1 MHTNNTSHYNL
12 PQFIGSDI
20 PNPLTD
26 WNDSM
31 QDIDTAMFEI
41 KTQADEI
48 GSDIVQDE
56 SDISDLQSQA
66 NLTDDNITLL
76 NQQTTEARSAA
87 TDAQDAA
94 NRNAANITTLQQSV
108 ANNRT
113 SITQYNNRFN
123 QNVPFAFGIEEVEDP
138 DNPGQTIEAYGFYTN
153 DDPAEFVPFG
163 ESAKGQILAEY
174 DLATGSGSGSYT
186 IDEISP
192 SSMMNYGSGFYI
204 ASNDMI
210 INNTGFV
217 AQKNMKVKVLLFISS
232 AGSALDFRFVLNGV
246 DQTLTPSTDNT
257 IKNGNIYEGE
267 YNLHT
272 NDILGIRNAA
282 AGSGAIGRCG
292 ITIYGA

>member
-31 QDIDTAMFEI
+31 QDIDTAMYEI

-76 NQQTTEARSAA
+76 NQQTTAARSAA

-94 NRNAANITTLQQSV
+94 NRNASNIATLQQSV

-123 QNVPFAFGIEEVEDP
+123 ENVPFAFGIEEVEDP
-138 DNPGQTIEAYGFYTN
+138 DNPGQTIEKYGYYTN
-153 DDPAEFVPFG
+153 DDPSDFIPFG
-163 ESAKGQILAEY
+163 ESLKQIYLLGDVAKVNARSATFDVKTKLSNYADLTVDNFLISVKDFANYDMVQGVGSSGANAYAQVWSSTSYDATTGIL
-174 DLATGSGSGSYT
+174 T
-186 IDEISP
+186 IIKACEAP
-192 SSMMNYGSGFYI
+192 
-204 ASNDMI
+204 
-210 INNTGFV
+210 
-217 AQKNMKVKVLLFISS
+217 AQTTNGIYNFACNIYYVP
-232 AGSALDFRFVLNGV
+232 NGV
-246 DQTLTPSTDNT
+246 ST
-257 IKNGNIYEGE
+257 
-267 YNLHT
+267 
-272 NDILGIRNAA
+272 
-282 AGSGAIGRCG
+282 IGVL
-292 ITIYGA
+292 

>member
-1 MHTNNTSHYNL
+1 MTVLGQDSLESWGYYHLGVSHQLCRLLIIPRGPGCGKSLIQRRIIMHTNNTSHYNL

-31 QDIDTAMFEI
+31 QDIDTAMYEI

-76 NQQTTEARSAA
+76 NQQTTAARSAA

-94 NRNAANITTLQQSV
+94 NRNASNIATLQQSV

-123 QNVPFAFGIEEVEDP
+123 ENVPFAFCIEEVEDP
-138 DNPGQTIEAYGFYTN
+138 DNPGQTIEKYGYYQQTTLLN
-153 DDPAEFVPFG
+153 T
-163 ESAKGQILAEY
+163 AEY
-174 DLATGSGSGSYT
+174 GLPQKRYRIFIFARKK
-186 IDEISP
+186 
-192 SSMMNYGSGFYI
+192 NY
-204 ASNDMI
+204 
-210 INNTGFV
+210 
-217 AQKNMKVKVLLFISS
+217 LF
-232 AGSALDFRFVLNGV
+232 
-246 DQTLTPSTDNT
+246 QTP
-257 IKNGNIYEGE
+257 
-267 YNLHT
+267 
-272 NDILGIRNAA
+272 
-282 AGSGAIGRCG
+282 
-292 ITIYGA
+292 

>member
-1 MHTNNTSHYNL
+1 MHTNNTPHYNL

-31 QDIDTAMFEI
+31 QAIDTAMYEI

-48 GSDIVQDE
+48 GSDIVNDE
-56 SDISDLQSQA
+56 AAIDDLQSQA

-76 NQQTTEARSAA
+76 NQQTTAARSAA

-94 NRNAANITTLQQSV
+94 NRNAANIATLQQSV

-138 DNPGQTIEAYGFYTN
+138 DNPGQTIEQYGFYTN

-163 ESAKGQILAEY
+163 EAAKSQILAEY
-174 DLATGSGSGSYT
+174 NLGGTNGSFST
-186 IDEISP
+186 NDISP
-192 SSMMNYGSGFYI
+192 STMMNLGNGFYI
-204 ASNDMI
+204 TSNDII
-210 INNTGFV
+210 INSTGLV
-217 AQKNMKVKVLLFISS
+217 AQKNLKVKVLFFVAASTAS
-232 AGSALDFRFVLNGV
+232 LDLRFVLNGV
-246 DQTLTPSTDNT
+246 DQTLTPSTDYT
-257 IKNGNIYEGE
+257 VKNGNVYEGE
-267 YNLHT
+267 FNLHA
-272 NDILGIRNAA
+272 NDVLGIRNA
-282 AGSGAIGRCG
+282 GSATISGVLMGG
-292 ITIYGA
+292 ISIYGA

>member
-26 WNDSM
+26 FNDSM
-31 QDIDTAMFEI
+31 QAIDTAMYEI

-48 GSDIVQDE
+48 GADVVEDE

-76 NQQTTEARSAA
+76 NQQTTAARTAT

-138 DNPGQTIEAYGFYTN
+138 DNPGQTIEKYGFYTN
-153 DDPAEFVPFG
+153 DDPSDFVPFG
-163 ESAKGQILAEY
+163 ETSAKIA
-174 DLATGSGSGSYT
+174 
-186 IDEISP
+186 
-192 SSMMNYGSGFYI
+192 YGIGF
-204 ASNDMI
+204 
-210 INNTGFV
+210 
-217 AQKNMKVKVLLFISS
+217 K
-232 AGSALDFRFVLNGV
+232 NGV
-246 DQTLTPSTDNT
+246 DPTGFTFSIKDSDNNIDDYFT
-257 IKNGNIYEGE
+257 YSSGNDEYTCIKKC
-267 YNLHT
+267 
-272 NDILGIRNAA
+272 DIDVIISASANQS
-282 AGSGAIGRCG
+282 GSAPIGRCAKNSNEILTVSNNSINSTSVSMDVNDTLKISCTTNSHG
-292 ITIYGA
+292 GATTYVVFVH

>member
-31 QDIDTAMFEI
+31 QAIDTAMYEI

-76 NQQTTEARSAA
+76 NQQTTAARTAA

-94 NRNAANITTLQQSV
+94 NRNASNITTLQQSV

-138 DNPGQTIEAYGFYTN
+138 DNPGQTIEKYGYYTT
-153 DDPAEFVPFG
+153 DDPAVFVPFG
-163 ESAKGQILAEY
+163 ESLPVNIIPDTYTVIDGASASVSKQLTNVKENSLIVLTCLNPLNTDAASSFLNGLSVTGGAILESHSQLVQYQGNNAYDRYIGIAIIQATSSNVTIASTWATGGILALIGY
-174 DLATGSGSGSYT
+174 KA
-186 IDEISP
+186 
-192 SSMMNYGSGFYI
+192 
-204 ASNDMI
+204 
-210 INNTGFV
+210 V
-217 AQKNMKVKVLLFISS
+217 A
-232 AGSALDFRFVLNGV
+232 
-246 DQTLTPSTDNT
+246 
-257 IKNGNIYEGE
+257 
-267 YNLHT
+267 
-272 NDILGIRNAA
+272 
-282 AGSGAIGRCG
+282 
-292 ITIYGA
+292 

>member
-1 MHTNNTSHYNL
+1 MHTNNTPHYNL

-31 QDIDTAMFEI
+31 QDIDTAMYEI

-76 NQQTTEARSAA
+76 NQQTTAARSAA

-94 NRNAANITTLQQSV
+94 NRNASNITTLQQSV

-138 DNPGQTIEAYGFYTN
+138 DNPGTMIDQYGYYTN
-153 DDPAEFVPFG
+153 DDPSQFIPFG
-163 ESAKGQILAEY
+163 ESA
-174 DLATGSGSGSYT
+174 
-186 IDEISP
+186 
-192 SSMMNYGSGFYI
+192 I
-204 ASNDMI
+204 AN
-210 INNTGFV
+210 
-217 AQKNMKVKVLLFISS
+217 
-232 AGSALDFRFVLNGV
+232 
-246 DQTLTPSTDNT
+246 
-257 IKNGNIYEGE
+257 
-267 YNLHT
+267 
-272 NDILGIRNAA
+272 ILGLKIATVTNAKTITISDIKANSEFIAYLAAANNDSPFNTANISIA
-282 AGSGAIGRCG
+282 AGSGEVDTSTAELSSTHHGLIPVGSGAIYTAACTYRGRFIG
-292 ITIYGA
+292 SNNSMTLTGSISASSLMTEGTIMIVAYVEA

>member
-1 MHTNNTSHYNL
+1 MHTNNTPHYNL

-31 QDIDTAMFEI
+31 QAIDNAMYEI

-76 NQQTTEARSAA
+76 NQQTTAARSAA

-94 NRNAANITTLQQSV
+94 NRNATNITALQQSV

-113 SITQYNNRFN
+113 SITQYNSRFN

-138 DNPGQTIEAYGFYTN
+138 DNPGQTIDQYGFYTN
-153 DDPAEFVPFG
+153 DDPSEFVPFG
-163 ESAKGQILAEY
+163 EAGLKTTIFGAMMIKVPLSVGSLIDDTHCAYNSDIFEKNGTSLIAKRAC
-174 DLATGSGSGSYT
+174 T
-186 IDEISP
+186 ITELYGY
-192 SSMMNYGSGFYI
+192 NYVYGAG
-204 ASNDMI
+204 
-210 INNTGFV
+210 TGFV
-217 AQKNMKVKVLLFISS
+217 ITVTINGNSVNMPISNATNS
-232 AGSALDFRFVLNGV
+232 NVLNNPIS
-246 DQTLTPSTDNT
+246 LNT
-257 IKNGNIYEGE
+257 G
-267 YNLHT
+267 
-272 NDILGIRNAA
+272 DIITVQVT
-282 AGSGAIGRCG
+282 SGAPTASSGVVI
-292 ITIYGA
+292 INLEV

>member
-31 QDIDTAMFEI
+31 QAIDTAMYEI

-48 GSDIVQDE
+48 GADVVQDE

-76 NQQTTEARSAA
+76 NQQTTAARSAA

-138 DNPGQTIEAYGFYTN
+138 DNPGQTIEKYGFYTT
-153 DDPAEFVPFG
+153 DDPSEFVPFG
-163 ESAKGQILAEY
+163 ESNIHVIDTLSKT
-174 DLATGSGSGSYT
+174 TGSNVGQAPYSFPIVGNSGDVVAIFMNFYSSAVISSQDRITFTPSNCTILQQENGGIGGMGSGTYARTYSF
-186 IDEISP
+186 IIEIT
-192 SSMMNYGSGFYI
+192 GS
-204 ASNDMI
+204 NP
-210 INNTGFV
+210 
-217 AQKNMKVKVLLFISS
+217 
-232 AGSALDFRFVLNGV
+232 
-246 DQTLTPSTDNT
+246 TLTVTAQDS
-257 IKNGNIYEGE
+257 G
-267 YNLHT
+267 T
-272 NDILGIRNAA
+272 NFASPIFMAYK
-282 AGSGAIGRCG
+282 S
-292 ITIYGA
+292 

>member
-1 MHTNNTSHYNL
+1 MHTNNTPHYNL

-31 QDIDTAMFEI
+31 QDIDTAMYEI

-76 NQQTTEARSAA
+76 NQQTTAARSAA

-94 NRNAANITTLQQSV
+94 NRNASNITTLQQSV

-138 DNPGQTIEAYGFYTN
+138 DNPGQMIDAYGFYTN
-153 DDPAEFVPFG
+153 DDPSEFIPFG
-163 ESAKGQILAEY
+163 DYSPLIDLTSYENAYLRASSGTNTISISDAKPGSDVVIFGAMIASSASNAFNNASITGNISNVVNNVYSSSSEIL
-174 DLATGSGSGSYT
+174 LGSYSA
-186 IDEISP
+186 E
-192 SSMMNYGSGFYI
+192 
-204 ASNDMI
+204 
-210 INNTGFV
+210 NTCLAVKRFTTDDGIFSITATAPTGIYTPGFV
-217 AQKNMKVKVLLFISS
+217 ILYNKV
-232 AGSALDFRFVLNGV
+232 
-246 DQTLTPSTDNT
+246 
-257 IKNGNIYEGE
+257 
-267 YNLHT
+267 
-272 NDILGIRNAA
+272 
-282 AGSGAIGRCG
+282 
-292 ITIYGA
+292 

>member
-31 QDIDTAMFEI
+31 QDIDTAMYEI

-76 NQQTTEARSAA
+76 NQQTTAARSAA

-94 NRNAANITTLQQSV
+94 NRNASNIVTLQQSV

-123 QNVPFAFGIEEVEDP
+123 ENVPFAFGIEEVEDP
-138 DNPGQTIEAYGFYTN
+138 DNPGQTIEKYGYYTN
-153 DDPAEFVPFG
+153 DDPSDFIAFG
-163 ESAKGQILAEY
+163 EAK
-174 DLATGSGSGSYT
+174 
-186 IDEISP
+186 
-192 SSMMNYGSGFYI
+192 
-204 ASNDMI
+204 
-210 INNTGFV
+210 
-217 AQKNMKVKVLLFISS
+217 ISS
-232 AGSALDFRFVLNGV
+232 ASKTGFTSKLIVCCLGSSDFVVFIDPDAFSGNTSFV
-246 DQTLTPSTDNT
+246 
-257 IKNGNIYEGE
+257 K
-267 YNLHT
+267 
-272 NDILGIRNAA
+272 
-282 AGSGAIGRCG
+282 SGFACVNVPRI
-292 ITIYGA
+292 